1 MKKWKEV
8 LLFIISG
15 LFFFAPPLQTFAA
28 KAEASKTIPSLSG
41 RQDSTPY
48 DKFKILEPF
57 NPGARQTDLFRSSTD
72 EKQNFMMTGGSYS
85 FANGAAAR
93 LGLDALMQKR
103 VNDLSG
109 KTQGR
114 LEDLLISGNGIS
126 TLGSSQ
132 YSLTSVSISYPVS
145 HRLTLDGGYAVV
157 KKEGRANGQ
166 FSGSLE
172 RRIPSLGAS
181 YTINTNTSISV
192 NYHRAKVK
200 EPNAKKGREEHEAS
214 AELRINF

>member
-15 LFFFAPPLQTFAA
+15 LFFFALPLQTFAA

-57 NPGARQTDLFRSSTD
+57 NPEARHSEILRSTD
-72 EKQNFMMTGGSYS
+72 EKQNFIMTGGSYS

-93 LGLDALMQKR
+93 LGLY
-103 VNDLSG
+103 
-109 KTQGR
+109 
-114 LEDLLISGNGIS
+114 GIS

-166 FSGSLE
+166 FSGYLE

-192 NYHRAKVK
+192 NYHRANIK